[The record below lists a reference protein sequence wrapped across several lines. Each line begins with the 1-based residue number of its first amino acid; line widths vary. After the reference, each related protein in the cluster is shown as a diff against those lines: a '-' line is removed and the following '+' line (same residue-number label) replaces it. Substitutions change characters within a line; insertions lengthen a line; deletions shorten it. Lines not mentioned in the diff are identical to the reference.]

1 MKKEGKDELV
11 AEVVR
16 RVLKETG
23 NASGREADLEKA
35 AARKS
40 FGKISREENPGIS
53 LQPQIT
59 LRLAVVLIER
69 IERRAEELGMRIVA
83 AVSDAAGR
91 PVAIHCMD
99 GAYIGSFDVA
109 LNKAYTAIAFQ
120 MSTAR
125 LGELAAPGQ
134 PLYGIQQTNEGR
146 IVIFG
151 GGEPLTVRDLGA
163 GDRADGGY
171 AAGGSHIADSRYTA
185 DGRPWVDS
193 DPVAGDASGRIIGA
207 VGVSGGT
214 AEQDTY
220 LAAYARSI
228 VKEVVSCL

>member
-23 NASGREADLEKA
+23 NASGRE
-35 AARKS
+35 
-40 FGKISREENPGIS
+40 ENPGIS

-59 LRLAVVLIER
+59 LRLAVALIER
-69 IERRAEELGMRIVA
+69 IERLAEELGMRIVA

-125 LGELAAPGQ
+125 LGELATPGQ

-151 GGEPLTVRDLGA
+151 GGEPLTRKDL
-163 GDRADGGY
+163 DGG
-171 AAGGSHIADSRYTA
+171 SIAD
-185 DGRPWVDS
+185 DGRS
-193 DPVAGDASGRIIGA
+193 GEAASGRIIGA

>member
-35 AARKS
+35 AAGKF

-59 LRLAVVLIER
+59 LRLAVALIER
-69 IERRAEELGMRIVA
+69 IERLAEELGMRIVA

-151 GGEPLTVRDLGA
+151 GGEPLTRMDL
-163 GDRADGGY
+163 DGG
-171 AAGGSHIADSRYTA
+171 SIADDSR
-185 DGRPWVDS
+185 S
-193 DPVAGDASGRIIGA
+193 DEAASSRIIGA